1 MKKLMIALGA
11 VAVAAGVQAASF
23 SWNAKDAL
31 KGVSKDK
38 VTAGLE
44 GGTTYSAATLANTC
58 AGTGSSG
65 YGAAFAYTLIFTD
78 TTEGYEDAPEIKF
91 QDSLAKNEGLNTG
104 SKVSIASLS
113 DDGIIAGHTYVYT
126 LYYTEIVPEDGAGV
140 AWTLT
145 SNTITDTWKANAQGD
160 ILFAGG
166 PASSWSTEAVPE
178 PTSGLLLLL
187 GVAGLA
193 LRRRRA

>member
-31 KGVSKDK
+31 KGIAKAD

-58 AGTGSSG
+58 AGTGSTG
-65 YGAAFAYTLIFTD
+65 YGATFAYTLIFQD
-78 TTEGYEDAPEIKF
+78 TTEGYEDTDPIKF
-91 QDSLAKNEGLNTG
+91 EGSLAKGAGLGNT
-104 SKVSIASLS
+104 SKVQIDALS
-113 DDGIIAGHTYVYT
+113 DDGIIAGHTYNYT
-126 LYYTEIVPEDGAGV
+126 LYYTETVPQDGKGAS
-140 AWTLT
+140 WTLT
-145 SNTITDTWKANAQGD
+145 SDTIKDTWKANAQGD
-160 ILFAGG
+160 IAFAGG
-166 PASSWSTEAVPE
+166 PASNWSTEAVPE
-178 PTSGLLLLL
+178 PTSAMLLLL